1 MIGLRG
7 SDSCCNFYTTVYIYL
22 LRKSLNN
29 IIAKYS
35 NVKDK
40 LKYEIQLKKT
50 HINNVA
56 VYHIFFITLI
66 YATSITFITIICEVS
81 FHFIK
86 S

>member
-22 LRKSLNN
+22 LRKSLKN

-35 NVKDK
+35 NVKI
-40 LKYEIQLKKT
+40 KYKIQLKKS

-66 YATSITFITIICEVS
+66 YATSITFITMICEVS

>member
-22 LRKSLNN
+22 LRKSLKN

-35 NVKDK
+35 NVKI
-40 LKYEIQLKKT
+40 KYKIQLKKS

-66 YATSITFITIICEVS
+66 YATICITFITMIYSILL
-81 FHFIK
+81 K
-86 S
+86 AR

>member
-50 HINNVA
+50 PHQQCRCVS
-56 VYHIFFITLI
+56 YIFHNIDLCNI
-66 YATSITFITIICEVS
+66 YYIYYNYM
-81 FHFIK
+81 
-86 S
+86 

>member
-7 SDSCCNFYTTVYIYL
+7 SDCCCNFYTTVYIYL

-40 LKYEIQLKKT
+40 IRDSIKKKP

>member
-1 MIGLRG
+1 MGRKVVAI
-7 SDSCCNFYTTVYIYL
+7 FTQYIYF
-22 LRKSLNN
+22 LRKSFKN
-29 IIAKYS
+29 IKAKYS

-40 LKYEIQLKKT
+40 ILKRIDSIKKN
-50 HINNVA
+50 HINNVT

-66 YATSITFITIICEVS
+66 YATTSITFITMICEVS

>member
-7 SDSCCNFYTTVYIYL
+7 SDSCCNFYTTMYIYL
-22 LRKSLNN
+22 LRKSLKN

-40 LKYEIQLKKT
+40 IRDSIKKT

-66 YATSITFITIICEVS
+66 YATTSITFITMICEVS